1 MASTADELIINR
13 IKFKFYAAEKH
24 LSHLKDLEANGE
36 TIAKNESRVKYEI
49 EMEDLLSHLI
59 GALDALLVRINDKL
73 GLGIPLKDVKFGTVS
88 EKLDS
93 ISRQDVLQQWAKLR
107 DPLIYPKGSWLTFLT
122 EIRNVGTH
130 RTIVNKRIA
139 VSLHEDVNTGKGTNA
154 PNRTYFGADPDS
166 TLEMMP
172 YLEDRIQK
180 VKVLVDSTMQKETS
194 LKGP

>member
-1 MASTADELIINR
+1 MASTADELIVNR

-73 GLGIPLKDVKFGTVS
+73 GLGIPLKNVNFRTVS
-88 EKLDS
+88 EKLYS
-93 ISRQDVLQQWAKLR
+93 IARQDVLKQWAELR
-107 DPLIYPKGSWLTFLT
+107 DPLIYRKGSWLTILT
-122 EIRNVGTH
+122 EIRNAGTH
-130 RTIVNKRIA
+130 RTIINKRIA
-139 VSLHEDVNTGKGTNA
+139 VSLHEDVNTGKGTSA
-154 PNRTYFGADPDS
+154 PNRTYFEEDPDS
-166 TLEMMP
+166 TLEMIP

-180 VKVLVDSTMQKETS
+180 VKDLVDSTIQKEPS
-194 LKGP
+194 LKEP